1 VCVASIHTRTAV
13 CGQRRHGRRLRVRTG
28 EHRIERFQPKG
39 CVALQVVLD
48 GDLREDLDQHRV
60 LRPVSQIPATRGC
73 ITADDGRVEEAA
85 IVAGVLAALLAAV
98 LTGGVAVVVTVII
111 AIAIAIVGDGLH
123 DLVSGVVVLIGVGA
137 HTIDPTVR
145 PTVRTGF
152 PPGVSCANMR
162 VTRTASLLGAE

>member
-1 VCVASIHTRTAV
+1 
-13 CGQRRHGRRLRVRTG
+13 VRTG

-39 CVALQVVLD
+39 CVALKVVLD

-60 LRPVSQIPATRGC
+60 LRPIRKVPATRGC
-73 ITADDGRVEEAA
+73 ITADDGRMQEAA

-98 LTGGVAVVVTVII
+98 LTGGVAVVVAVII
-111 AIAIAIVGDGLH
+111 AIAIAIVGYGLH
-123 DLVSGVVVLIGVGA
+123 DLVRGVVVLIGIGA

-152 PPGVSCANMR
+152 PSGANMR
-162 VTRTASLLGAE
+162 VTRTARLLGAEGVVIGRVE